1 MARRPSAVGLRGGGD
16 RREATTGSDR
26 GARRAAVRAGR
37 GGDGLPG
44 PRWPRTQMAAPR
56 AIPALHP
63 ASIVL
68 RVQAP
73 GGRPGQQGVHQ
84 GPQDR
89 GRVHDLSFHRRR
101 HGLVHEPANWED
113 HYRARERAGEGHH
126 TFRRLYYRGAY
137 GAERALHSRASRR
150 EAVRAPHRER
160 NRGQAGVLGHGAPP
174 GHHLAVPARPC
185 PRERVRR
192 ADLEPRGTEHR
203 GRSVRSLTPPHIT
216 GPKSQGPA
224 APGPATVDARPSQ
237 DIAGTALYLPGN
249 AGGAASVLPPPV
261 MTSPPGPAA
270 NRSASATGTS
280 GDASNI
286 KRESDHENA
295 TNERQ
300 DANLRRRDGRRTRRR
315 RNTGH
320 GRPRLGRQRNTGPA
334 HRSRVD
340 LHPAAPGPGTA
351 ALRATRRR
359 SAAAAGDARLR
370 QPSTLV

>member
-1 MARRPSAVGLRGGGD
+1 MARRPSAVGLRGGD

-89 GRVHDLSFHRRR
+89 GRVHDLSFHWRR

-150 EAVRAPHRER
+150 EAVRAAHRER
-160 NRGQAGVLGHGAPP
+160 DRGQAGVLGHGAPP
-174 GHHLAVPARPC
+174 GHHLAVPAWPC
-185 PRERVRR
+185 PGERVHR
-192 ADLEPRGTEHR
+192 AELETTMRGVVVITQSGSPGKSRPECPGPPQTVTSRTYSTRPSIRQTCPSRARSYGALAR
-203 GRSVRSLTPPHIT
+203 GR
-216 GPKSQGPA
+216 K
-224 APGPATVDARPSQ
+224 
-237 DIAGTALYLPGN
+237 
-249 AGGAASVLPPPV
+249 
-261 MTSPPGPAA
+261 
-270 NRSASATGTS
+270 
-280 GDASNI
+280 
-286 KRESDHENA
+286 
-295 TNERQ
+295 
-300 DANLRRRDGRRTRRR
+300 
-315 RNTGH
+315 
-320 GRPRLGRQRNTGPA
+320 
-334 HRSRVD
+334 
-340 LHPAAPGPGTA
+340 
-351 ALRATRRR
+351 
-359 SAAAAGDARLR
+359 
-370 QPSTLV
+370 QP